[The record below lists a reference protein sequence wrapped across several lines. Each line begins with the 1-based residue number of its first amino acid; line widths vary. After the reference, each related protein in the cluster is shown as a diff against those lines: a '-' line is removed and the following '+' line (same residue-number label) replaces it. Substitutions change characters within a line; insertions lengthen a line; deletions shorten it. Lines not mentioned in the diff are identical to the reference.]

1 MAQIEQVDIVD
12 LEYSLEQP
20 ELVEYQEI
28 DKQLE
33 LPKQTKAIPKKSIKK
48 QLLKLIKKSKLNA
61 KYPEH
66 VVSIRKM
73 KTQHVYRNNG
83 VY

>member
-1 MAQIEQVDIVD
+1 MAQAEQVDVMD
-12 LEYSLEQP
+12 LEYVSEP

-28 DKQLE
+28 DKKSE
-33 LPKQTKAIPKKSIKK
+33 LSGEVIIPKKSTKN

-66 VVSIRKM
+66 VVSIQQVKH
-73 KTQHVYRNNG
+73 QNIYRISG